1 MIVRLQPQLF
11 CIKSACALFYSHLWP
26 LWLYHIFSH
35 YLLNGTL
42 FEKKVIQH
50 KMCVLIFST
59 ILSETL
65 LKLRIIQRYT
75 TTYEHRPSY
84 KLPAILVRLW
94 WNLNFLDTD
103 LKNTEIPNFIWNTSG
118 GAELFHA
125 DGGRTDVQTDKT
137 KLTGAFPNSANAPKM
152 AANKRLRGCR
162 KREQGLFKTLS

>member
-1 MIVRLQPQLF
+1 MTVRLQPQLF
-11 CIKSACALFYSHLWP
+11 CIKSACALLYCHLWP

-35 YLLNGTL
+35 YLLKGTL
-42 FEKKVIQH
+42 FEKKKLFNIVRFDFLYNF
-50 KMCVLIFST
+50 VWN
-59 ILSETL
+59 TL
-65 LKLRIIQRYT
+65 TLRIIQRYT

-103 LKNTEIPNFIWNTSG
+103 LKNTEIPNFIDNTCG
-118 GAELFHA
+118 GAKLLHA
-125 DGGRTDVQTDKT
+125 EGGRTDIQTDMT